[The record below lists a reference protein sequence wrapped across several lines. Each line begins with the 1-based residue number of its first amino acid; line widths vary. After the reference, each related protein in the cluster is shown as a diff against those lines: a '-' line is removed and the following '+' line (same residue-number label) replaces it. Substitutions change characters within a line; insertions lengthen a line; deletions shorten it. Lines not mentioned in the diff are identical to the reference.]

1 MPAAAAPGQLMPGAI
16 GARCCRG
23 HRIRLAGRAWHRGK
37 GSRSRLRPAEL
48 DGLPWRA
55 KKSETRRRWV
65 RIGGNGSERSGSI
78 TVQHGGGAEASIERG
93 SRASTLGYL
102 VSPKLAR

>member
-23 HRIRLAGRAWHRGK
+23 HRIRVAGRAWHRGK

-65 RIGGNGSERSGSI
+65 RIGGNGSAAAQSLCN
-78 TVQHGGGAEASIERG
+78 TVVVPASIERG